1 MKITKRSDF
10 PKCLQPFKQLK
21 GICIGK
27 CVNKNNTIST
37 NHIAHAHCYGD
48 GFRGWI
54 CLRFKYQLRER
65 LTLLHEVA
73 HLIANKSPKTP
84 SHGKKWKDTVV
95 KIGGTYKSY
104 SYTHNY
110 RTYTYLDFTRRSNR
124 I

>member
-1 MKITKRSDF
+1 MKITKRSDL

-27 CVNKNNTIST
+27 CVNKKLNMAD
-37 NHIAHAHCYGD
+37 NHAAHAHCYGD

-54 CLRFKYQLRER
+54 CLRYKYQLKQR
-65 LTLLHEVA
+65 LTLLHEMA
-73 HLIANKSPKTP
+73 HILANKSPKTP
-84 SHGKKWKDTVV
+84 PHGKKWKDAVV

-104 SYTHNY
+104 SYTHGNLIS
-110 RTYTYLDFTRRSNR
+110 TYLDFTYRNNR